1 VSSEQSKSVP
11 PMNFEDVVNRM
22 ATALNPEQIIL
33 FGSRARGDHRID
45 SDYDVL
51 IVVPDT
57 TESTLKLAGDA
68 LIAARGKRFGMDVMV
83 YTHSEFENSLRER
96 HDVVYHAMKDGQ
108 VVYEKNHT

>member
-1 VSSEQSKSVP
+1 VNSEQSKSAP
-11 PMNFEDVVNRM
+11 RNFEDVVNRM

-68 LIAARGKRFGMDVMV
+68 LIAARGKRFGMDVVV

-96 HDVVYHAMKDGQ
+96 HDVVYHAMKDGR
-108 VVYEKNHT
+108 VVYEKNHA

>member
-1 VSSEQSKSVP
+1 MSNQQSKTVP
-11 PMNFEDVVNRM
+11 PMNFEDVISRM
-22 ATALNPEQIIL
+22 ASALNPEQIIL

-51 IVVPDT
+51 IIVPDT

-68 LIAARGKRFGMDVMV
+68 LIAARGKRFGMDVVV

-96 HDVVYHAMKDGQ
+96 HDVVYHAMKDGR
-108 VVYEKNHT
+108 VVYAK